1 MENNKALLPFGLVL
15 AAGMLLSAIVAAGT
29 FYKVR
34 ALDNTLQVTGSAK
47 QKVVSDLVKWN
58 ASFSRTVLADDL
70 KSGYSQISSDLA
82 AVKRFMTSHGIP
94 EESLEVS
101 QVYLMEN
108 YRYDSNLP
116 REYTLR
122 QTVRIQSPD
131 VEKITE
137 IAKNTGSLINQ
148 GLIFTTDNLEYY
160 ISNLPDLRVS
170 LLGEAVKDASAR
182 ADSIAQS
189 GGKRAGALKSAAVG
203 SVQVLQVNSTDV
215 SDYGTY
221 DTSTIEKEVMVTVRA
236 TFTIR

>member
-82 AVKRFMTSHGIP
+82 AVKGFMTSHGIS

-137 IAKNTGSLINQ
+137 IAKNTGLLINQ

-236 TFTIR
+236 TFSIK